1 MCFGYTIEEGVR
13 VDKNGIA
20 FFKMDSPSRVVN
32 FNLIDNENDFL
43 ETSSHSN
50 MVFNFKWPL
59 KRCPVPKC
67 TAGTRLLKTIEV
79 FSQHTYKRYNI
90 QF

>member
-1 MCFGYTIEEGVR
+1 MSDFKAMCFGYTIEEGVR

-43 ETSSHSN
+43 ETSSQT
-50 MVFNFKWPL
+50 W
-59 KRCPVPKC
+59 
-67 TAGTRLLKTIEV
+67 
-79 FSQHTYKRYNI
+79 FSILNDR
-90 QF
+90 

>member
-43 ETSSHSN
+43 ETSSQT
-50 MVFNFKWPL
+50 W
-59 KRCPVPKC
+59 
-67 TAGTRLLKTIEV
+67 
-79 FSQHTYKRYNI
+79 FSILNDR
-90 QF
+90 